1 MLPIRISIA
10 AALLFAAT
18 GACAG
23 VRIVPQHSGVEVRL
37 RGISAVDGNVAWASG
52 RNGTVL
58 RTLDG
63 GRHWQAI
70 PVPRA
75 GELDFR
81 DIEGFDAKT
90 AVILAIGPGEASR
103 VYRTGDGGK
112 TWQLALQNHD
122 PRAFFDCMAFDGQ
135 RGWMLGDPVESRFQI
150 HATED
155 GGRHWTLLPD
165 GPSAAKD
172 EAAFAASGTCI
183 ARIAETLI
191 VATGGARSAIHFRSD
206 GQPAW
211 KQMASGI
218 EGGSESKG
226 VFSMAP
232 IAQSGDFIAVGGD
245 FHAEKQPAAAVR
257 FVATPARASERET
270 GAGQPVPEPGVDAG
284 FNAMPLPATP
294 GYRSGVACA
303 ATGTTCIAVGPS
315 GVDAWDGASWKPVSD
330 IGYDA
335 IDMVGNM
342 GWASGDGGR
351 IARIEIGD

>member
-1 MLPIRISIA
+1 VLLALCCLPA
-10 AALLFAAT
+10 MTHA
-18 GACAG
+18 GA
-23 VRIVPQHSGVEVRL
+23 RLVPQDSGVEVRL

-52 RNGTVL
+52 RDGTVL

-70 PVPRA
+70 PVPQA
-75 GELDFR
+75 DELDFR
-81 DIEGFDAKT
+81 DIEGFDAET

-103 VYRTGDGGK
+103 VYRTGDAGK
-112 TWQLALQNHD
+112 TWQLALQNRD

-135 RGWMLGDPVESRFQI
+135 RGWMLGDPVESRFEVR
-150 HATED
+150 ATED

-165 GPSAAKD
+165 GPAAAQG

-183 ARIAETLI
+183 ARIKETLV
-191 VATGGARSAIHFRSD
+191 VATGGARSAIHFRND
-206 GQPAW
+206 RQPGW

-226 VFSMAP
+226 VFSMAR
-232 IAQSGDFIAVGGD
+232 IAQSGDFIVVGGD
-245 FHAEKQPAAAVR
+245 FHAEKAPAGAVR
-257 FVATPARASERET
+257 FVATHARASEHES
-270 GAGQPVPEPGVDAG
+270 GGGQTVPKPGGVDAG
-284 FNAMPLPATP
+284 FDAMPLPATP

-303 ATGTTCIAVGPS
+303 ASGTTCIAVGPS
-315 GVDAWDGASWKPVSD
+315 GVDAWDGAGWKPVSD

-335 IDMVGNM
+335 IDMVGNT

-351 IARIEIGD
+351 IAHIETGD